1 MTALLLLLGDPLQD
15 LASDDIEVRQ
25 AAGAALYRQGPEALR
40 DARRR
45 TTDLEACARLDDLL
59 QRAETQE
66 RIRGFG
72 GGNRV
77 GGFGV
82 AIRSDRFSGRGPFR
96 LTVEV
101 MNLGPST
108 QVFPGLGAWDVE
120 RPDEETRTQG
130 ADARVSVRKVFG
142 GGLRRTRWGVANGTP
157 AAPVAL
163 RPGESTTYPYPLD
176 LKGLPAGDYEVRV
189 EVLALPEAEETLRS
203 NVVRL
208 MLRP

>member
-1 MTALLLLLGDPLQD
+1 MLALLLLLGDPLQD
-15 LASDDIEVRQ
+15 LSSDDIEVRQ
-25 AAGAALYRQGPEALR
+25 AAAAVLYARGPEALL

-45 TTDLEACARLDDLL
+45 ATDVEACARLDDLL
-59 QRAETQE
+59 RRRDVEE

-82 AIRSDRFSGRGPFR
+82 SVRSDRFSGRGPFR

-101 MNLGPST
+101 MNLAPSS
-108 QVFPGLGAWDVE
+108 QVFPGLGAWDLE
-120 RPDEETRTQG
+120 RPDEETRTHG
-130 ADARVSVRKVFG
+130 ADARVSVRKFAG
-142 GGLRRTRWGVANGTP
+142 GGLRRTRWGSASGS
-157 AAPVAL
+157 AAQPVAL
-163 RPGESTTYPYPLD
+163 RRGESTTYVYPLD

-189 EVLALPEAEETLRS
+189 EVLALPDAEEPLRS